1 VIVEETEQPGMSLS
15 SVARKYD
22 IYPNQLFTWRRLMKE
37 GAFSAVRANEGVV
50 PKSEVKVLKARIRE
64 LERMLGRKTMEAEIL
79 KEALE
84 IAREKNCYC
93 ARPYPKRKIPREAN
107 YGDAWCFPFVSV

>member
-1 VIVEETEQPGMSLS
+1 
-15 SVARKYD
+15 
-22 IYPNQLFTWRRLMKE
+22 MKE